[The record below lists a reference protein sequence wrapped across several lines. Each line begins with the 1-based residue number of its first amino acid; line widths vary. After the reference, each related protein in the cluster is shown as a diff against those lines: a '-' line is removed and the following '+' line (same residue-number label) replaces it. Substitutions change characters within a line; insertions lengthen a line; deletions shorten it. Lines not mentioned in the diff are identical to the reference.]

1 MTPTKRALYAVA
13 ALALIAG
20 SALYA
25 APESAPAGKLT
36 VTYFYLPG

>member
-1 MTPTKRALYAVA
+1 MSPIKRTLCAMA

-20 SALYA
+20 SAPHA
-25 APESAPAGKLT
+25 APETAPSGKLT